1 PADVVGVRT
10 DLFIDQDATKPP
22 PETRLTTGVALRN
35 SNRRPQAGF
44 NATQVGTHVTLDA
57 SPSFD
62 PEGQLLTYAW
72 SVSGGT
78 CNPALG
84 NTATVD
90 CAGLSSGA
98 TVTFTLTV
106 TDPGGLSST
115 TTRSVTLQ

>member
-1 PADVVGVRT
+1 MLIATAVADAMASRGIPFREAHENVGQQ
-10 DLFIDQDATKPP
+10 LASIDSLAK
-22 PETRLTTGVALRN
+22 EYN
-35 SNRRPQAGF
+35 
-44 NATQVGTHVTLDA
+44 VTLDA